1 MEKLSGCAVG
11 DGDISLTGSYHR
23 PLFCG
28 HPHLLKQLKEHPMA
42 KAPRAKAA
50 AKAPA
55 GPTNPELARAE
66 KALAAAQ
73 TAMEADRARVAT
85 AKKRVLAAQV
95 KARGSARKTDKNA
108 LVAARAALR
117 KASEKVRGTRG
128 SSLRRRQLCGRRR
141 PRPR

>member
-1 MEKLSGCAVG
+1 
-11 DGDISLTGSYHR
+11 
-23 PLFCG
+23 
-28 HPHLLKQLKEHPMA
+28 MA

-55 GPTNPELARAE
+55 GRPTRAGAGR

-73 TAMEADRARVAT
+73 TAMEADPGPVAT

-108 LVAARAALR
+108 LVAARAALQ
-117 KASEKVRGTRG
+117 KAGERFARLEGKLATAQAALRAAKAKAKVTAQKATIEARLVAANTAAQAKLAERLEKAVA
-128 SSLRRRQLCGRRR
+128 
-141 PRPR
+141 PVPY